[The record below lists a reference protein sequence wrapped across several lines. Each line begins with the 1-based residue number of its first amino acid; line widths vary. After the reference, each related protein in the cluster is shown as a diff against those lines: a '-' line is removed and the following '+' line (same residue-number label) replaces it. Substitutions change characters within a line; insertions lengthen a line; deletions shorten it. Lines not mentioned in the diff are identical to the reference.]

1 MNKYLLSLFFFCCT
15 GLSCLCAQEAPTTV
29 TQNEPVQVQKT
40 RRKDL
45 FVNNISFDTWQS
57 NMRPDGISEL
67 GRVVDI
73 MKKNPNVTI
82 EVIGHTDNVGS
93 PTANQALSGKR
104 ASMVKEFLVGKGID
118 GGRIKAMGFGMAQ
131 PLTGNDTAEGKARNR
146 RVEILF
152 YE

>member
-1 MNKYLLSLFFFCCT
+1 MNKHILTFILCCCMGYNFLS
-15 GLSCLCAQEAPTTV
+15 AQEAPATV
-29 TQNEPVQVQKT
+29 TQSETVQAQKT

-57 NMRPDGISEL
+57 NMRPEGISEL

-73 MKKNPNVTI
+73 MKKNPNLTI

-131 PLTGNDTAEGKARNR
+131 PLTGNDTAAGKARNR